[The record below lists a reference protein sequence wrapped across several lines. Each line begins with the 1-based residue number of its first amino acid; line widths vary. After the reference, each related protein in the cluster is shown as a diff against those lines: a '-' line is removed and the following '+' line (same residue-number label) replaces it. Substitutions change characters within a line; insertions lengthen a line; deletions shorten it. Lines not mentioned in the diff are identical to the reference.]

1 MVTIG
6 IDPGLSGA
14 IGVLINGDFHA
25 VHDMPTISKGTGS
38 VKNEVD
44 AGGLASIINYYNSGN
59 MCIVIERVNA
69 MPKQGSSSTF
79 SLGDSFGC
87 ARAVVATLGF
97 GISYVSPVT
106 WKKHFKLPSDKEASR
121 ALAVRMYPAAPLN
134 LKKHVDRAEAL
145 LLSRFLYETRT
156 RGYTPHGVCLPPTTG
171 EGAGPR

>member
-1 MVTIG
+1 MLTIG

-14 IGVLINGDFHA
+14 IAILEHGNYHSI
-25 VHDMPTISKGTGS
+25 HDMPVVLKGSGS

-44 AGGLASIINYYNSGN
+44 AAGLASILLDFDDAR
-59 MCIVIERVNA
+59 MCVIERVNA

-87 ARAVVATLGF
+87 ARAVVASLGI
-97 GISYVSPVT
+97 GLTYVSPVT

-121 ALAVRMYPAAPLN
+121 ALAIRLYPSAPLN

-145 LLSRFLYETRT
+145 LMALWLYQTQAK
-156 RGYTPHGVCLPPTTG
+156 G
-171 EGAGPR
+171 